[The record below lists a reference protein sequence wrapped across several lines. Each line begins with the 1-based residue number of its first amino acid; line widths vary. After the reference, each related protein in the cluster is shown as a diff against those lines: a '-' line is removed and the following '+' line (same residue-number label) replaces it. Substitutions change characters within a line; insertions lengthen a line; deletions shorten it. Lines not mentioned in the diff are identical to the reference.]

1 MQTVSETFAGTIT
14 VNRQMRLTLPRMA
27 MSLLIMSYL
36 VADGV
41 LISRFVGTTALSALS
56 MSYPLTALL
65 IAAGFMIAAGG
76 GVVKRSENIEVLKN
90 GGIIVFIDRLPEKI
104 VQDIDTES
112 RPLLAAGRQK
122 VFDLY
127 AERIELYRRYH
138 DHIIDNNGER
148 EAALQALL
156 ELARRES

>member
-1 MQTVSETFAGTIT
+1 MARRVDQIERVD
-14 VNRQMRLTLPRMA
+14 LP
-27 MSLLIMSYL
+27 
-36 VADGV
+36 V
-41 LISRFVGTTALSALS
+41 
-56 MSYPLTALL
+56 
-65 IAAGFMIAAGG
+65 GG